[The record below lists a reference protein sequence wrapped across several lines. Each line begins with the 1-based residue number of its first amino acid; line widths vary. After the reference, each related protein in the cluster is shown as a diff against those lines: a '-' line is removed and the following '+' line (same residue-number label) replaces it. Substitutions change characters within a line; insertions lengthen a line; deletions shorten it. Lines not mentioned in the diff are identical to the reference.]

1 MAAAQAVLDEMDL
14 GGGVSCVLSAGE
26 AGYVLT
32 LTKGESTAAIYGFRI
47 VENTA
52 DWAMLQQAIEEAAAL
67 AAEDYTPA
75 TWNKLES
82 ALRKAEACT
91 PEADVVELIAAY
103 ERLTQ
108 ALEHLEPAQPAQ
120 EGLEV
125 DVAFEAADMD
135 QVEGTLV
142 ARARLHNPGE
152 GEQTG
157 LTILALFDRDGR
169 MVGYDTQGIALPGGY
184 TDIVQVSL
192 DVPFAP
198 GEGEGYTAKVFVWD
212 GLNLDESKGQPLSEV
227 FRLD

>member
-1 MAAAQAVLDEMDL
+1 M
-14 GGGVSCVLSAGE
+14 
-26 AGYVLT
+26 
-32 LTKGESTAAIYGFRI
+32 
-47 VENTA
+47 
-52 DWAMLQQAIEEAAAL
+52 
-67 AAEDYTPA
+67 
-75 TWNKLES
+75 
-82 ALRKAEACT
+82 
-91 PEADVVELIAAY
+91 ELIAAY